1 MYQCYN
7 ALMNVSRYL
16 TNSDSIREPASE
28 EFELAKNIL
37 TNNLAHQPGSN
48 LFIVT
53 VPEMLQEESALW
65 FETAKKLGSQVKLA
79 VLTDMTHSGE
89 EPPREIID
97 QVALA
102 DTIMFQTVHS
112 LTHTRAGKEVKI
124 QAKRGASLPGAD
136 YELIMRTL
144 SIDYTPVKELGEKV
158 KTALQE
164 HETINI
170 FSTAGTK
177 LTAKIRP
184 DLVTNDSGF
193 FAAGEI
199 GNLPAGEVFF
209 PPVLGSANG
218 TVVIDG
224 SIADDIL
231 DSPITL
237 EIKDGKITS
246 FKGGTAAAY
255 LEKKLT
261 QFGEGGITMA
271 EIGIGTNKAANI
283 SQNLLEAEKA
293 YGTVHIA
300 FGNSSAMGGEI
311 DVPIHIDGLVA
322 EPIIKLDA
330 ITILENKIFNLT

>member
-1 MYQCYN
+1 ME
-7 ALMNVSRYL
+7 VSHYL
-16 TNSDSIREPASE
+16 TNTDSIRQLTST

-37 TNNLAHQPGSN
+37 THNLAHQPGTN
-48 LFIVT
+48 IFIVT
-53 VPEMLQEESALW
+53 VPEMLEKEAALW
-65 FETAKKLGSQVKLA
+65 FETAKMIGSQVKVV
-79 VLTDMTHSGE
+79 VLTGMSHSGE
-89 EPPREIID
+89 EPSQEIVD
-97 QVALA
+97 AVGLA
-102 DTIMFQTVHS
+102 DTSLFQTVHS
-112 LTHTRAGKEVKI
+112 LTHTRAGKAVSI
-124 QAKRGASLPGAD
+124 RGKRGASLPGAD
-136 YELIMRTL
+136 YELLMRTL
-144 SIDYTPVKELGEKV
+144 SIDYSPIKQLGEKV
-158 KTALQE
+158 MAALKNHQ
-164 HETINI
+164 TISI
-170 FSTAGTK
+170 TSSEGTN

-184 DLVTNDSGF
+184 DLVQNDSGYF
-193 FAAGEI
+193 EAGEI

-218 TVVIDG
+218 MVVIDG
-224 SIADDIL
+224 SIADDLL

-246 FKGGTAAAY
+246 FSGGTAATN

-261 QFGEGGITMA
+261 QFGDGGVTMA

-322 EPIIKLDA
+322 KPGVKLDD
-330 ITILENKIFNLT
+330 TVILNNKKFIF